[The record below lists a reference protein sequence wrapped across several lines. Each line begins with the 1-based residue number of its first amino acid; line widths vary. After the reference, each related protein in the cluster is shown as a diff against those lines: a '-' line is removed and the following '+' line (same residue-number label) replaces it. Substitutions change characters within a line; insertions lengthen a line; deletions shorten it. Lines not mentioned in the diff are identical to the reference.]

1 MANDN
6 LVIDRLQEDQEFCKA
21 LATDKFTY
29 KMAAFYLIKG
39 MKIQDSLHAAM
50 DSNKRKQEQ

>member
-21 LATDKFTY
+21 LAAGKFTY
-29 KMAAFYLIKG
+29 RMATFYLVKG
-39 MKIQDSLHAAM
+39 IQIQDSLHTAM
-50 DSNKRKQEQ
+50 DSNKRKQE